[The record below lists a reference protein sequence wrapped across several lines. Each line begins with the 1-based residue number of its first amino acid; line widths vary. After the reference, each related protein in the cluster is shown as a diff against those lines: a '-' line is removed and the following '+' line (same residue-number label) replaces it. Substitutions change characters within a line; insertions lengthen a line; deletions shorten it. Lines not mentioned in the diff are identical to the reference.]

1 LPDSQPSLS
10 PPEPAAPAA
19 GAPAASP
26 FVPINRVPVSA
37 PFEWLARGWSDLRRA
52 PAASLFYGLVFAL
65 MGWLIHVV
73 FRHMV
78 ELTSSLT
85 AGFLLLGPFLATG
98 LYDISR
104 SLERGQTPRFA
115 STLTAWRANLGAFS
129 LYALILTIIMLVWAR
144 ASLVTFALFFS
155 TGMPTLQGFIGQ
167 VVSVEHLDFLLT
179 YFAIGAL
186 FAAIV
191 FAVSVVS
198 VPMMLDRGTDTV
210 VAALTSV
217 RALFANFIALTV
229 WALLIVVLVGAGFAS
244 LFLGLVIV
252 VPLIGHATWHAYRD
266 LVAEGVRDG
275 SAIARAPSAV

>member
-1 LPDSQPSLS
+1 MS

-19 GAPAASP
+19 DAPAASP

-217 RALFANFIALTV
+217 RALFANFIALAV

-266 LVAEGVRDG
+266 LVAEGLRDG
-275 SAIARAPSAV
+275 STIARAPSAV

>member
-1 LPDSQPSLS
+1 MS

-129 LYALILTIIMLVWAR
+129 LYALIITIIMLVWAR

-167 VVSVEHLDFLLT
+167 VVNVEHLDFLLT

>member
-1 LPDSQPSLS
+1 MS

>member
-1 LPDSQPSLS
+1 MS
-10 PPEPAAPAA
+10 PPEPAPPAA
-19 GAPAASP
+19 ATQTASP
-26 FVPINRVPVSA
+26 FVPINRIPISA
-37 PFEWLARGWSDLRRA
+37 PFKWLARGWSDLWRA
-52 PAASLFYGLVFAL
+52 PVASLFYGLVFAL

-98 LYDISR
+98 LYEISR
-104 SLERGQTPRFA
+104 SLERGQAPRLA

-155 TGMPTLQGFIGQ
+155 TGMPTLEGFIGQ
-167 VVSVEHLDFLLT
+167 VVSIEHLDFLLT
-179 YFAIGAL
+179 YFAVGAL

-217 RALFANFIALTV
+217 RALFANFVPLTV

-244 LFLGLVIV
+244 FFLGLVIA
-252 VPLIGHATWHAYRD
+252 VPLIGHATWHAYRE
-266 LVAEGVRDG
+266 LVDQSFELGA
-275 SAIARAPSAV
+275 APRSTEQQEQRHSP

>member
-1 LPDSQPSLS
+1 MS

-129 LYALILTIIMLVWAR
+129 LYALIITIIMLVWAR